1 MVMIV
6 DDAYDI
12 SEHGVRQQMTRM
24 GFHDNHV
31 WPVMWA
37 LPLANRD
44 AIMAWLSTTLCWNK
58 FVRWQGWVLF
68 KCEQDARMAH
78 MVWAS

>member
-6 DDAYDI
+6 DDSYDI
-12 SEHGVRQQMTRM
+12 SEHGVRQQMLRM
-24 GFHDNHV
+24 GFDDNHE

-37 LPLANRD
+37 LPLANRSD
-44 AIMAWLSTTLCWNK
+44 IMEWLTTTFCMSK

-68 KCEQDARMAH
+68 KSEQDASIAH
-78 MVWAS
+78 MVWS